1 MMNPLLSLGFVF
13 LTAYTASI
21 LLERYIPAD
30 LVYVL
35 VGIIFGPFLGIIP
48 ESLLESEY
56 TLAFLTM
63 GMISFLLSPFLGSA
77 NLRDIG
83 KKIVLITTIESA
95 FTFFAVFIGFCA
107 YSGITGQAD
116 IPSAIILG
124 SLASLTSPAVALM
137 LFREFRTKGPL
148 TTYSIGISVFDDVS
162 GLVIFALGMGACRI
176 MLNASGFWDTSIAL
190 APVIE
195 ISAPI
200 VIGILCGFA
209 LSWFIGK
216 TSTRDSMIIV
226 SLAFILLVAGIAE
239 ALTISV
245 LLTALI
251 MGVIAIN
258 RSPYGETAISYLDT
272 LMGPVFLIFFVIA
285 GANFELE
292 AIPEVWPVILI
303 YAALRTIGKV
313 IGTKIGAVCAGAPDI
328 VKNLAGY
335 TMLAQGGTDIGLA
348 LMVSLTFPQMSSMLT
363 VVLGAVVIFEIIAP
377 FATRRAILRSGEGA
391 LGET

>member
-1 MMNPLLSLGFVF
+1 MNPLLSLGFVF